1 MGRLFWK
8 FFFAFWVALVS
19 AAVAV
24 GIGVSLHQRGEDEVA
39 RERAPLEDPR
49 ARFIVEAASG
59 LLHSAGPTVLADVL
73 REWRLERAD
82 GLLVVDAAGH
92 ELLDR
97 PVPAPALVRARR
109 AVATSTTHEAVRE
122 VALADGGKYLLFMAA
137 APEPPPPP
145 RDMPPRPPNRA
156 LPIAAGLIASLAF
169 SACLAWYLA
178 KPIRNLRW
186 AFEAAASGHLE
197 TRVQPLMGSRRDEIA
212 DLGRDFDRM
221 AGRLQSLLAAQRRLL
236 HDVSHELRSPLAR
249 LQVAIGL
256 ARQRPDSLGTS
267 LDRIER
273 EAGRVDELV
282 GELLTLFRLDAGM
295 GELLPPET
303 VDLVEMVAAIAEDAG
318 FEARNSGRLL
328 TLSVAGE
335 ALCRAQAAL
344 LYRAFENV
352 IRNGVKYT
360 AEGSAVEVEAGLTAD
375 GHFRLLV
382 ADRGPGVPEA
392 DLEAIFEPFYRSGG
406 GSGVVGFGLGLA
418 IARGA
423 VLLHGG
429 SIRAAV
435 REGGGL
441 KVEILLPLQ
450 AEAAYA

>member
-8 FFFAFWVALVS
+8 FFFAYWLALVS

-24 GIGVSLHQRGEDEVA
+24 GIGVSLHQRGESA
-39 RERAPLEDPR
+39 RAPLVDPR
-49 ARFIVEAASG
+49 ARFAVEAAAG
-59 LLHSAGPTVLADVL
+59 LLRSAGPAVLADVL
-73 REWRLERAD
+73 REWRLEGPE
-82 GLLVVDAAGH
+82 GLLAVDDAGR
-92 ELLDR
+92 ELLAR
-97 PVPAPALVRARR
+97 PVPGPVLARARR
-109 AVATSTTHEAVRE
+109 AVATSATHEAVRE
-122 VALADGGKYLLFMAA
+122 VSLAGGGRYLLFMAA

-145 RDMPPRPPNRA
+145 PPPLHAPSRA

-186 AFEAAASGHLE
+186 AFEATAAGRLE

-221 AGRLQSLLAAQRRLL
+221 AARLQSLMAAQRRLL

-256 ARQRPDSLGTS
+256 ARQRPDSVGAS
-267 LDRIER
+267 LERIER

-282 GELLTLFRLDAGM
+282 GELLTLSRLDAGM
-295 GELLPPET
+295 GEQLPPET
-303 VDLVEMVAAIAEDAG
+303 VDLVEMVAEIAEDAG
-318 FEARNSGRLL
+318 FEARNSGRQL
-328 TLSVAGE
+328 TLSATGE

-360 AEGSAVEVEAGLTAD
+360 AEGSTVEVEAGPGAD
-375 GHFRLLV
+375 GCFRLQV
-382 ADRGPGVPEA
+382 ADRGPGVAAA
-392 DLEAIFEPFYRSGG
+392 DLEAIFEPFYRG
-406 GSGVVGFGLGLA
+406 GSNGVVGFGLGLA

-423 VLLHGG
+423 VQLHGG
-429 SIRAAV
+429 SISAAA

-441 KVEILLPLQ
+441 RVEILLPLQ
-450 AEAAYA
+450 A